1 MTKAN
6 LKLTSDGNPTSVI
19 GDPMKE
25 VQWVRTSRASVLL
38 ALNKFASL
46 FLWYWKVL
54 DCIFGEAEYKLLMI
68 S

>member
-1 MTKAN
+1 MTKAD
-6 LKLTSDGNPTSVI
+6 LKLTGYGNPTSVI

-54 DCIFGEAEYKLLMI
+54 HCIFGEAEYKLLMI

>member
-1 MTKAN
+1 M
-6 LKLTSDGNPTSVI
+6 I
-19 GDPMKE
+19 GDSMKE

-54 DCIFGEAEYKLLMI
+54 DCIFGEAEYKLSMI

>member
-6 LKLTSDGNPTSVI
+6 LKLTSDDNPTSVI

-54 DCIFGEAEYKLLMI
+54 DCIFGETEYKLLMI